1 MIEVKKKNTRWVIQ
15 VKEDDHGHQIVET
28 HSIRMQMTEEQ
39 IRLMYE
45 IFDTSDKVISA
56 ICGRS
61 LRDSTIGLA
70 PFEIVLSGIEF
81 NSTYYNY
88 IYDWVHNMV
97 EHHQKPDR
105 GYPLRADM
113 ERILES
119 VAAHMEILCG
129 LRFAYEIR

>member
-1 MIEVKKKNTRWVIQ
+1 MKKKNTRWVIQ
-15 VKEDDHGHQIVET
+15 VKADDHGHQVVET
-28 HSIRMQMTEEQ
+28 HAIRMQLTEEQ

-45 IFDTSDKVISA
+45 IFDTSDLVLSA

-88 IYDWVHNMV
+88 IYDWVHYMV
-97 EHHQKPDR
+97 EHHQPPDR

-119 VAAHMEILCG
+119 LSAHMESFDG
-129 LRFAYEIR
+129 LRFEYRIR